1 MWQVEVPLP
10 NKYGRLLYFTQEQR
24 FTRKIAELFVAFDL
38 EKNYSKE
45 DILELYCNMIYYGDG
60 YYGLKEASLGY
71 FNKSPNE
78 ITLAEASLLAGL
90 PNAPSAY
97 SPTKNPKL
105 AQKRHSIVLT
115 QMVKYEYIS
124 EEQKQEIVNTFQQ

>member
-1 MWQVEVPLP
+1 
-10 NKYGRLLYFTQEQR
+10 
-24 FTRKIAELFVAFDL
+24 
-38 EKNYSKE
+38 
-45 DILELYCNMIYYGDG
+45 MIYYGDG

-78 ITLAEASLLAGL
+78 LTLAEASLLAGL

-97 SPTKNPKL
+97 SPTKL